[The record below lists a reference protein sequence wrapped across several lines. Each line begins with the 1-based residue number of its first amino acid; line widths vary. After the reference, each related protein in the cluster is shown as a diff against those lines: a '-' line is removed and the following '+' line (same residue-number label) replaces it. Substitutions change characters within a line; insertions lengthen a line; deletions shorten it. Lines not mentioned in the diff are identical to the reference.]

1 MHTGE
6 LMRARALP
14 VTATDPRAA
23 RVMHSGVQRCPPNNS
38 ECSKRSLKNTFK
50 KRDKIRFYLPEKVYR
65 KVCDYLD
72 HREEMGNERRESLR
86 TISKSTAIMI
96 ALKMTTMHCTCQ
108 GKR

>member
-14 VTATDPRAA
+14 VTATDPRAS

-65 KVCDYLD
+65 KSVIILTTEKRWEM
-72 HREEMGNERRESLR
+72 RE
-86 TISKSTAIMI
+86 
-96 ALKMTTMHCTCQ
+96 
-108 GKR
+108 GKV